1 MKKQQMLGD
10 LKKFSDEQLKNV
22 KDYFYSLLQT
32 DNNKDKDIAAIV
44 IGGNYTLLIITMAYM
59 ELVAEMERRC
69 DVIMKKR

>member
-44 IGGNYTLLIITMAYM
+44 IDGNYTLLMITMAYM

-69 DVIMKKR
+69 DVITKKR